1 MKKLKKD
8 GKSRKYQLTINN
20 PLGKDSDGTASTG
33 EQIIFDHEEIKKRL
47 NNLSSITYWCMA
59 DERGEKEQTHHTH
72 IFFYSPNAIRFS
84 TVKKQFPTAHV
95 EAAYGSCTANRDYVG
110 KSGKWKETGKSKTSI
125 EDTFEE
131 GGTIP
136 STEQKGNS
144 AGIQYAY
151 ELMENGFS
159 DAEILRLHPE
169 SMLHLDKIQRARL
182 TLLEDEMKNQW
193 RDVFVTYIYGATNTG
208 KTRSVMEQFGYE
220 NVYRIT
226 DYAHPWDTY
235 KMQDVVLFEEFRSSL
250 RIQDMLSYLDGYPC
264 TLPARYAN
272 KQAGFTKV
280 FITTNIP
287 LHKQYAEVQECEPE
301 TWAAFL
307 RRISKVQHFWG
318 DGAIDSYDSVQD
330 YLRFH
335 TSKNRQDCT
344 MEVKG
349 QIDLTGKEECVSDR
363 EFNSL
368 MSQAEGGG
376 KDESGAIF

>member
-1 MKKLKKD
+1 MITATKD

-20 PLGKDSDGTASTG
+20 PLGKETDVAKSS
-33 EQIIFDHEEIKKRL
+33 ENQIIFNHEEIKKRL
-47 NNLSSITYWCMA
+47 GKLKGIVYWCMA
-59 DERGEKEQTHHTH
+59 DEMGNEEKTHHTH

-84 TVKKQFPTAHV
+84 TVKKLFPTAHI
-95 EAAYGSCTANRDYVG
+95 EAAYGSCSANRDYVG
-110 KSGKWKETGKSKTSI
+110 KTGKWKKTEKKETSI
-125 EDTFEE
+125 EGTFEE
-131 GGTIP
+131 EGTLP
-136 STEQKGNS
+136 LSERMGS
-144 AGIQYAY
+144 GAGIQYVY

-226 DYAHPWDTY
+226 DYAHPWDSY
-235 KMQDVVLFEEFRSSL
+235 KMQDVILFEEFRSSL

-287 LHKQYAEVQECEPE
+287 LHLQYSDVQECEPE
-301 TWAAFL
+301 TWVAFL
-307 RRISKVQHFWG
+307 RRINRVQHFFG
-318 DGAIDSYDSVQD
+318 EGVVDSYDSVRD
-330 YLRFH
+330 YLKFNAPRSGQ
-335 TSKNRQDCT
+335 TCTIKTERRIVGVQKDC
-344 MEVKG
+344 
-349 QIDLTGKEECVSDR
+349 ISDV
-363 EFNSL
+363 EFYSL
-368 MSQAEGGG
+368 MPQSEG
-376 KDESGAIF
+376 DETDE